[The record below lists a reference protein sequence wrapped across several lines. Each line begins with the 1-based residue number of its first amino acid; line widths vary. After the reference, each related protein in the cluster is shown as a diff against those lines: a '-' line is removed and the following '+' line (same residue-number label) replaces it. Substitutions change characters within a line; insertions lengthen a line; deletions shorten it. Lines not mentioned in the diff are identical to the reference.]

1 MKFTIIAVTIT
12 NEIKVAVV
20 KDRNEYQVHI
30 IGYQPDP
37 RIDRDYTVAGIF
49 RSEAEALRCYVP
61 LCKELTQ
68 RVA

>member
-1 MKFTIIAVTIT
+1 MKTIIDVRIT
-12 NEIKVAVV
+12 DQVRVAVIY
-20 KDRNEYQVHI
+20 DRNEYQVRI
-30 IGYQPDP
+30 DGYQPDP
-37 RIDRDYTVAGIF
+37 RLDRDYTVAGIF

>member
-1 MKFTIIAVTIT
+1 MKTIIGVRIT
-12 NEIKVAVV
+12 DQVRVAVIY
-20 KDRNEYQVHI
+20 DRNEYQVRI
-30 IGYQPDP
+30 DGYQADP
-37 RIDRDYTVAGIF
+37 RLDRDYTVAGIF